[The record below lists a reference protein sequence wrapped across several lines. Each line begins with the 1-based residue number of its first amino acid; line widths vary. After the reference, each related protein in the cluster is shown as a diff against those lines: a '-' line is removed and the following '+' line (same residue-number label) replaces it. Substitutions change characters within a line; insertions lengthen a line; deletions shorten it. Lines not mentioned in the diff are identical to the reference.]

1 MIFLQHIALAI
12 IPSNIKCSG
21 NQENDFDNLCSAK
34 VFFDNV
40 LVLLFP
46 WVGLDPL
53 TSPVF
58 SSITYQLVEN
68 QSEIDMH

>member
-1 MIFLQHIALAI
+1 MISTTSVPRNF
-12 IPSNIKCSG
+12 
-21 NQENDFDNLCSAK
+21 
-34 VFFDNV
+34 FFDNV

-58 SSITYQLVEN
+58 SSKTYQFVEN